1 MRKEQEVIMADSEE
15 KVTIYVVKPNN
26 DIIAHA
32 DMLRAKRW
40 NECIQDGIITKKE
53 LTVLMEKRGIWD
65 KEKSTKEDSIT
76 KQIQGLEKNLFRGE
90 GGKKKKPKVSEG
102 KEIAIEM
109 KDLRVKL
116 RELIGERLALEENT
130 AESLSDNV
138 RFDYFVAMCTF
149 YKDTNEKVYT
159 SMEDYNNRS
168 SDAVAFA
175 AASMLGDILYNLD
188 PSFEENLPENKWLR
202 DFDLINQDFGLVN
215 TEGDLVDRKG
225 NKINDL
231 GHYVDDNDNR
241 VDVDGI
247 PLNDDGSYVMVE
259 YENDLGTGKPKPK
272 PKRRKSPKKVE
283 AIETPETSTT
293 ES

>member
-1 MRKEQEVIMADSEE
+1 MRKEQEVTMDDSDE

-65 KEKSTKEDSIT
+65 KEKSTKEDGIT
-76 KQIQGLEKNLFRGE
+76 KQIQELEKNLFRGE
-90 GGKKKKPKVSEG
+90 KGKKPKVSEG
-102 KEIAIEM
+102 KDIAIEM
-109 KDLRVKL
+109 KDLRARL

-149 YKDTNEKVYT
+149 YKDTNEKVYI

-188 PSFEENLPENKWLR
+188 PSFEENLPENRWLR
-202 DFDLINQDFGLVN
+202 GFDLINQDFGLVN
-215 TEGDLVDRKG
+215 TEGDLVDRRG

-231 GHYVDDNDNR
+231 GHYLDDNDNR

-272 PKRRKSPKKVE
+272 PKRRKSTKKVE
-283 AIETPETSTT
+283 TVETPETSTT

>member
-1 MRKEQEVIMADSEE
+1 MKREQEVTMADSDE

-26 DIIAHA
+26 EIIAKA

-53 LTVLMEKRGIWD
+53 LGVLMEKRGIWD
-65 KEKSTKEDSIT
+65 KEKSTQEDGIT
-76 KQIQGLEKNLFRGE
+76 EQIQELERNLFRG
-90 GGKKKKPKVSEG
+90 KKGKKPKVSEG
-102 KEIAIEM
+102 KDIAIQM
-109 KDLRVKL
+109 KDLRGRL

-130 AESLSDNV
+130 AEALSDNV
-138 RFDYFVAMCTF
+138 RFDYFVATCTF
-149 YKDTNEKVYT
+149 YKDTDQKVY
-159 SMEDYNNRS
+159 SNLEDYNQRS

-188 PSFEENLPENKWLR
+188 ASFEENLPENKWLSS
-202 DFDLINQDFGLVN
+202 FDLINQDFGLVN
-215 TEGDLVDRKG
+215 AEGELVDRGG

-231 GHYVDDNDNR
+231 GHYIDDDDNR

-247 PLNDDGSYVMVE
+247 PLNDDGSYVMVD
-259 YENDLGTGKPKPK
+259 YENDLGAGKPKPK
-272 PKRRKSPKKVE
+272 RKKSTKKAETVE
-283 AIETPETSTT
+283 IPETSTT